1 MSILKWSTFGYNFKL
16 RCEMEFVQII
26 FNGMRHMLWYYLMYV
41 IGIYQYISDMKSI
54 RWVEIILSIDFF
66 LWCRGSDF

>member
-1 MSILKWSTFGYNFKL
+1 MK
-16 RCEMEFVQII
+16 FVQII

-54 RWVEIILSIDFF
+54 IWVEIILSIDFF
-66 LWCRGSDF
+66 SYGTEVLIFNWSK